1 MENRQYFDTQI
12 DTNSAEIQEFLAEE
26 WTRIHQN
33 DPLPQPDEPN
43 YDEISMAYEWYDD
56 ALFVANNAWQ
66 ALNLCYIKL

>member
-1 MENRQYFDTQI
+1 MEKCQYFDGETTQ
-12 DTNSAEIQEFLAEE
+12 DLVEIPVFLAEE

-56 ALFVANNAWQ
+56 ALFVANNA
-66 ALNLCYIKL
+66 